1 MWREFKAFLLTQNV
15 LALAIAVIIGAAVT
29 KVVTALVED
38 IIMPLA
44 GLFVPAGTWRDIVL
58 PVGSAELRVGSF
70 LGSIIDLLIIG
81 FVVWQMSKR
90 FITPPKPEEKP
101 ATRACP
107 FCKQQI
113 DAAAVRC
120 AYCTSELAARVA

>member
-1 MWREFKAFLLTQNV
+1 MWREFQAFLIKQNV
-15 LALAIAVIIGAAVT
+15 LALAIAVIIGAAVG

-44 GLFVPAGTWRDIVL
+44 GLVVPEGTWRQVVL
-58 PVGSAELRVGSF
+58 PVGDAELRVGEF
-70 LGSIIDLLIIG
+70 LGAVVDLLVIG

-90 FITPPKPEEKP
+90 LIKPPPPDATPV
-101 ATRACP
+101 TRPCP
-107 FCKQQI
+107 FCRQAI

-120 AYCTSELAARVA
+120 AYCTSEVRAAA

>member
-1 MWREFKAFLLTQNV
+1 MWREFKAFLLKQNV
-15 LALAIAVIIGAAVT
+15 LALAVAVIIGAAVT

-44 GLFVPAGTWRDIVL
+44 GLFVPAGTWRDVVV

-70 LGSIIDLLIIG
+70 LGSLVDLVIVG
-81 FVVWQMSKR
+81 FVVWQISKR
-90 FITPPKPEEKP
+90 LIAPPKAEEAP
-101 ATRACP
+101 ATRPCP
-107 FCKQQI
+107 YCRQQI

-120 AYCTSELAARVA
+120 AHCTSQLAPAGG

>member
-1 MWREFKAFLLTQNV
+1 MWRDFKAFLLTQNV
-15 LALAIAVIIGAAVT
+15 LALAVAVIIGAAVG

-44 GLFVPAGTWRDIVL
+44 GLVVPAGTWRDVVI

-70 LGSIIDLLIIG
+70 LGSIIDLLIVG

-90 FITPPKPEEKP
+90 LIRPAKPDETPS
-101 ATRACP
+101 TRPCP
-107 FCKQQI
+107 YCKQAI

-120 AYCTSELAARVA
+120 AYCTSQLAPVA